1 MIVVRE
7 IILALMGF
15 SATKNDCIKS
25 RTMKIEKK
33 DFFDDK

>member
-15 SATKNDCIKS
+15 SATKNDCIKI
-25 RTMKIEKK
+25 RTLKIEKG
-33 DFFDDK
+33 FF

>member
-1 MIVVRE
+1 MIVVIE

-25 RTMKIEKK
+25 RTLEIEKG
-33 DFFDDK
+33 FF

>member
-1 MIVVRE
+1 MIVLKE

-25 RTMKIEKK
+25 RTMKIEKG
-33 DFFDDK
+33 FF

>member
-1 MIVVRE
+1 MIVVIE

-25 RTMKIEKK
+25 RALKIEKG
-33 DFFDDK
+33 FF